1 MLSHGFVGTER
12 FELIRRLGEGGF
24 GTVYEALDRKRST
37 RVALKLLRHAEGT
50 TLYRF
55 KREFRALADISH
67 PNLVALDEL
76 LTDGLHWFFTMELVR
91 GVPIVEY
98 TGPDQTRLRHVLPQ
112 LVEALN
118 AIHRAGIIHCDI
130 KPSNVLVTTG
140 GRVVVLDFGL
150 VSERPA
156 VSLEDDSADLSR
168 EEFVVLGTPAYMAP
182 EQATTQPV
190 TAAADWY
197 GVGVILYQVL
207 TGQLPFLG
215 SHVDVIEAK
224 RSGRP
229 RPPDELNP
237 AAANDIARLT
247 MRLLHPNPT
256 KRPSGETIL
265 RAIER
270 RQAPVAV
277 AMTIPPTAAAD
288 VLFGRES
295 HLRALR
301 DALDG
306 IRTAIQK
313 GERGGAVVAFVSG
326 LSGMGKTALIRHFL
340 QEQRLEDPELVALT
354 GRCYERESIPYKA
367 IDPLIDALT
376 QHLQRLRDIEVA
388 RLLPRDTA
396 ILARLFPVLLG
407 VSEIQRAPYVAVD
420 ALDTVTVRQ
429 RAAAALRELLDRLA
443 SRVPLML
450 VIDDLQW
457 GDADSG
463 SILQEVL
470 RPPDPPPFFLI
481 AAYRSQ
487 DAADAKLLRTLNRS
501 IRAAELPRIIDIEVG
516 ALADDEAR
524 QLAIELVGEEPAAA
538 ERGAAIARESGG
550 NPFFLHQLAEH
561 ALTVG
566 GATSLGAVV
575 LDRVGVLP
583 APTRQLLTAIA
594 LSAHSIP
601 VEVARA
607 AAGLAPDDR
616 QPLQALRVS
625 RLVRGGPEEP
635 NVEPYHDRIRE
646 AVVTQLAG
654 DDLRD
659 WHERLA
665 TAWEHSG
672 VARPETLVAHY
683 HAAGN
688 VAKTCEHAV
697 AAAEHA
703 EEALAFDRAAE
714 FYQLLVRHE
723 GDPTRQRQWTVK
735 LGHALANAGRG
746 HEAAHIFLTALDGAI
761 ASEAL
766 ELERRAASE
775 LIRAGYLKEAAE
787 VLERL
792 LPKVGVRP
800 ARNELQAFVSL
811 LTYRLRIAARG
822 IAFHPRAE
830 SQIAPGILQR
840 IDVLRSI
847 GEPLA
852 LTSLVQGAALVMQAA
867 WHALRAREPRRVVIA
882 LTGIAAF
889 NGLSGTGRES
899 SSLTTARKAQELARE
914 LDDPWAIGRA
924 MMVEG
929 LILKVCGHWNDGA
942 RQLERAITILATCRG
957 VRWEIETAQLLIH
970 DALYWTGEWTRLAR
984 ELSARRQDAEQ
995 RGDLYSATH
1004 VAARLS
1010 PLMHLAADRVD
1021 QARLEVRE
1029 ALHDWTATGRHFHL
1043 QHRFVVCTSTDID
1056 LYSGNPGDAWTRLMA
1071 DWPNLKRIAF
1081 VMQFSRVEMLFYRAR
1096 VALALATAGDRAALR
1111 QAARDGRRL
1120 HREGA
1125 GWARALA
1132 LLVEATIQQARG
1144 SSNVAI
1150 LSLEA
1155 AEAALRGCDMNLY
1168 AAAARYRRGCLT
1180 RGAAGQTL
1188 VDEARVAMQ
1197 QQQIVKP
1204 ERLVNLLA
1212 PGPWSDRPPP
1222 DAL

>member
-76 LTDGLHWFFTMELVR
+76 LTDGPHWFFTMELVR
-91 GVPIVEY
+91 GVPMVEY
-98 TGPDQTRLRHVLPQ
+98 AGADEARLRRVLPQ

-130 KPSNVLVTTG
+130 KPSNVLVTTE

-156 VSLEDDSADLSR
+156 IALADDSVDLSR
-168 EEFVVLGTPAYMAP
+168 DEFVVLGTPAYMAP
-182 EQATTQPV
+182 EQATTQAV

-197 GVGVILYQVL
+197 GVGVMLYQAL
-207 TGQLPFLG
+207 TGELPFSG
-215 SHVDVIEAK
+215 SHLDVIAAK
-224 RSGRP
+224 RRGRP
-229 RPPDELNP
+229 RPPGELNP
-237 AAANDIARLT
+237 AAAGDLARLA
-247 MRLLHPNPT
+247 MRLLHPTPT
-256 KRPSGETIL
+256 KRPSGKAIL
-265 RAIER
+265 QSIK
-270 RQAPVAV
+270 PGHTPV
-277 AMTIPPTAAAD
+277 AMTMPPTAAAD
-288 VLFGRES
+288 LLFGRES

-301 DALDG
+301 DVLDG
-306 IRTAIQK
+306 IRTAIQR
-313 GERGGAVVAFVSG
+313 GERAGAVVAFVSG
-326 LSGMGKTALIRHFL
+326 QSGMGKTALLRHFL
-340 QEQRLEDPELVALT
+340 QEQSLDDPELVALT
-354 GRCYERESIPYKA
+354 GRCYERESMPYKA

-420 ALDTVTVRQ
+420 ALDTITVRQ

-443 SRVPLML
+443 SRVPLVL
-450 VIDDLQW
+450 EIDDLQW

-501 IRAAELPRIIDIEVG
+501 IRAAGLPRVVDIEVG

-524 QLAIELVGEEPAAA
+524 QLAIELIGEEPAAVK
-538 ERGAAIARESGG
+538 RGEAIARESGG
-550 NPFFLHQLAEH
+550 NPFFVHQLAEH

-575 LDRVGVLP
+575 LDRVGALP

-601 VEVARA
+601 VDVART
-607 AAGLAPDDR
+607 AAGLALDDR
-616 QPLQALRVS
+616 EPLQALRVS
-625 RLVRGGPEEP
+625 RLIRSGPEEP
-635 NVEPYHDRIRE
+635 NIETYHDRIRE

-654 DDLRD
+654 GDLRD

-665 TAWEHSG
+665 TAWERSG

-703 EEALAFDRAAE
+703 EKALAFDRAAE

-723 GDPTRQRQWTVK
+723 DGPARQRRWIVK

-746 HEAAHIFLTALDGAI
+746 HDAAHVFLTALDGAS
-761 ASEAL
+761 AAEAL

-787 VLERL
+787 VLDRL

-800 ARNELQAFVSL
+800 AGNELQAFASL
-811 LTYRLRIAARG
+811 LTYRLRIAVRG
-822 IAFHPRAE
+822 IEFRPRAE
-830 SQIAPGILQR
+830 SQIAPGVLQR

-867 WHALRAREPRRVVIA
+867 WHALRAREPRRVVVA
-882 LTGIAAF
+882 LTGVAAF

-899 SSLTTARKAQELARE
+899 RSLMTARKAQALARE

-929 LILKVCGHWNDGA
+929 LILKVCGHWKDGA

-970 DALYWTGEWTRLAR
+970 DALYWMGEWTRLAR
-984 ELSARRQDAEQ
+984 ELSARRQEAEQ

-1004 VAARLS
+1004 VTARLS

-1021 QARLEVRE
+1021 QARMEVRE

-1056 LYSGNPGDAWTRLMA
+1056 LYSGNPHDAWTRLMA

-1096 VALALATAGDRAALR
+1096 VALALAAAGDRAALR
-1111 QAARDGRRL
+1111 QAERDGRRL
-1120 HREGA
+1120 QRERA
-1125 GWARALA
+1125 GWASALA
-1132 LLVEATIQQARG
+1132 QLVGATIHQARG
-1144 SSNVAI
+1144 SANVAI
-1150 LSLEA
+1150 SSLEA

-1168 AAAARYRRGCLT
+1168 AAAARYRRGCLIK
-1180 RGAAGQTL
+1180 GEAGQAL
-1188 VDEARVAMQ
+1188 VEEARVAMK
-1197 QQQIVKP
+1197 QQQIVNP
-1204 ERLVNLLA
+1204 ERLVSLLA
-1212 PGPWSDRPPP
+1212 PGPW
-1222 DAL
+1222 